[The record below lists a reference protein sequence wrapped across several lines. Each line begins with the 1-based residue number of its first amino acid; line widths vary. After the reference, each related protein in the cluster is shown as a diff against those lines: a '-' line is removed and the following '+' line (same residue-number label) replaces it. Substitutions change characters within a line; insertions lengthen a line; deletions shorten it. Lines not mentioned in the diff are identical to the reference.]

1 VIRAAAHVH
10 TDWSYDGSW
19 ELEALVRELKR
30 RGYGAVLTAE
40 HDRTFDAE
48 RWERYRAACAVA
60 EGAIGIPVC
69 PGIEYS
75 DPDNVVHVPVWG
87 TELPFLGAGRDSAG
101 LIAEAAEAGA
111 VAVLAHPG
119 RKEAWRRLDASSFE
133 RLAGVEAWNRKYDG
147 WAPGPVG
154 TELASTHG
162 LAPFFGLD
170 FHTQRQFF
178 PLAMGIEAA
187 AGASGAEVIAALAA
201 GSHRP
206 LAFGREGERLLKG
219 PGHGAA
225 RAAEGARRAARPAVR
240 KIRRLRGSDRARGEA
255 KTN

>member
-1 VIRAAAHVH
+1 MIRAAVHVH
-10 TDWSYDGSW
+10 TDWSYDGIW
-19 ELEALVRELKR
+19 DLEALVRELKR

-48 RWERYRAACAVA
+48 RWDRYRAACAVA
-60 EGAIGIPVC
+60 EGALRIPVC

-87 TELPFLGAGRDSAG
+87 ADVPFLGAGRDSAG
-101 LIAEAAEAGA
+101 LIADAADAGA

-119 RKEAWRRLDASSFE
+119 RKDAWRRLDQRSLAA
-133 RLAGVEAWNRKYDG
+133 LAGVEAWNRKYDG
-147 WAPGPVG
+147 WAPGRVG
-154 TELASTHG
+154 TALAASHS

-170 FHTQRQFF
+170 FHTERQFF
-178 PLAMGIEAA
+178 PLAMGIEAPA
-187 AGASGAEVIAALAA
+187 EASGTEVAAALAA
-201 GSHRP
+201 GRHRP
-206 LAFGREGERLLKG
+206 LAFGQAGARFLRG

-240 KIRRLRGSDRARGEA
+240 KARRMRGSGGPIEGA
-255 KTN
+255 KRN

>member
-60 EGAIGIPVC
+60 EGAVGIPVC

-75 DPDNVVHVPVWG
+75 DADNVVHVPVWG
-87 TELPFLGAGRDSAG
+87 VDLPFLGAGRESAG

-111 VAVLAHPG
+111 AVVLAHPG
-119 RKEAWRRLDASSFE
+119 RKDAWRRLDSRSFE
-133 RLAGVEAWNRKYDG
+133 RLSGVEAWNRKYDG

-154 TELASTHG
+154 TELARTHS

-170 FHTQRQFF
+170 FHTHRQFF
-178 PLAMGIEAA
+178 PLAMGIEAV
-187 AGASGAEVIAALAA
+187 AGASGEEVATALAA
-201 GSHRP
+201 GRHRP
-206 LAFGREGERLLKG
+206 LAFGREGGKLLGG

-240 KIRRLRGSDRARGEA
+240 KVRRMRGSDEVEDGAR
-255 KTN
+255 TN

>member
-1 VIRAAAHVH
+1 MIRAAAHVH

-19 ELEALVRELKR
+19 ELEALARELRR

-48 RWERYRAACAVA
+48 RWERYRAACAAA
-60 EGAIGIPVC
+60 EAAAGIPVC

-87 TELPFLGAGRDSAG
+87 AEVPFLGAGRDSAG
-101 LIAEAAEAGA
+101 LIAAAAAAGA
-111 VAVLAHPG
+111 TAVLAHPG
-119 RKEAWRRLDASSFE
+119 RKEAWRRLDRGSFE
-133 RLAGVEAWNRKYDG
+133 LLAGVEAWNRKYDG

-154 TELASTHG
+154 TELAREYA

-170 FHTQRQFF
+170 FHTHRQFF
-178 PLAMGIEAA
+178 PLAMAIEAA
-187 AGASGAEVIAALAA
+187 PGASGAEVARALAD
-201 GSHRP
+201 GHHRP
-206 LAFGREGERLLKG
+206 LAFGREGDKLLRG

-240 KIRRLRGSDRARGEA
+240 KVRHMRGSEAVAATA

>member
-19 ELEALVRELKR
+19 DLEALVRELKR

-40 HDRTFDAE
+40 HDRTFDPD

-60 EGAIGIPVC
+60 EGALRIPVC

-87 TELPFLGAGRDSAG
+87 VELPFLGAGRRSAD
-101 LIAEAAEAGA
+101 LIAEAADTGA

-119 RKEAWRRLDASSFE
+119 RKDAWRRLDARSFE
-133 RLAGVEAWNRKYDG
+133 GLSGIEVWNRKYDG
-147 WAPGPVG
+147 WAPGAVG
-154 TELASTHG
+154 TELAAAHS

-178 PLAMGIEAA
+178 PLAMGIEAD
-187 AGASGAEVIAALAA
+187 AGASGAELVTALSA
-201 GSHRP
+201 GKHRP
-206 LAFGREGERLLKG
+206 LAFGREGSRFLGGLG
-219 PGHGAA
+219 GGAA
-225 RAAEGARRAARPAVR
+225 RAAEGARQAARPAVR
-240 KIRRLRGSDRARGEA
+240 KVRRMRGSGAREGDA

>member
-19 ELEALVRELKR
+19 DLEALVRELKR

-40 HDRTFDAE
+40 HDRTFDAD

-60 EGAIGIPVC
+60 EGALGIPVC

-87 TELPFLGAGRDSAG
+87 AELPFLGAGRDSAE
-101 LIAEAAEAGA
+101 LIAEASDAGA
-111 VAVLAHPG
+111 VAVLAHPA
-119 RKEAWRRLDASSFE
+119 RKEAWRRLDARSFE
-133 RLAGVEAWNRKYDG
+133 QLSGIEVWNRKYDG

-154 TELASTHG
+154 AELAASHS

-170 FHTQRQFF
+170 FHTHRQFF
-178 PLAMGIEAA
+178 PLAMGIETDGG
-187 AGASGAEVIAALAA
+187 AGREELVAALAA
-201 GSHRP
+201 GRHRP
-206 LAFGREGERLLKG
+206 LAFGGEGSRFLGGLG
-219 PGHGAA
+219 GGAA

-240 KIRRLRGSDRARGEA
+240 KVRHMRGSDARGSGA

>member
-60 EGAIGIPVC
+60 EGAVGIPVC

-87 TELPFLGAGRDSAG
+87 AEVPFLGAGRDSAG
-101 LIAEAAEAGA
+101 LIAAAAEAGA
-111 VAVLAHPG
+111 AAVLAHPG
-119 RKEAWRRLDASSFE
+119 RKDAWRRLDAGSFGM
-133 RLAGVEAWNRKYDG
+133 LAGVEAWNRKYDG
-147 WAPGPVG
+147 WAPGEVG
-154 TELASTHG
+154 TRLAREHS

-170 FHTQRQFF
+170 FHTNRQFF

-187 AGASGAEVIAALAA
+187 PGASGAEVAAALAA
-201 GSHRP
+201 LRARP
-206 LAFGREGERLLKG
+206 LAFGRAGEKVLSG
-219 PGHGAA
+219 PGLGAA
-225 RAAEGARRAARPAVR
+225 RAAEAARRAARPAVGKVR
-240 KIRRLRGSDRARGEA
+240 DMRASGGSEGES

>member
-1 VIRAAAHVH
+1 MIRAAAHVH

-19 ELEALVRELKR
+19 ELAELARELKR

-48 RWERYRAACAVA
+48 RWKRYRAACTVV
-60 EGAIGIPVC
+60 EGAVGIPIC

-87 TELPFLGAGRDSAG
+87 AEVPFLGAGRDSAG
-101 LIAEAAEAGA
+101 LIAAAADQGA
-111 VAVLAHPG
+111 AAVLAHPG
-119 RKEAWRRLDASSFE
+119 RKYAWCRLDPRSFE
-133 RLAGVEAWNRKYDG
+133 LLAGIEVWNRKYDG
-147 WAPGPVG
+147 WAPGRVG
-154 TELASTHG
+154 TELAREHS

-170 FHTQRQFF
+170 FHTHRQFF
-178 PLAMGIEAA
+178 PLAMAIDVEP
-187 AGASGAEVIAALAA
+187 GASGAAVARALAA
-201 GSHRP
+201 GNHRP
-206 LAFGREGERLLKG
+206 LAFGRAGGKLLRG

-240 KIRRLRGSDRARGEA
+240 KVRLMCGSESVAGKAE
-255 KTN
+255 TN

>member
-19 ELEALVRELKR
+19 DLEELVRELKR

-40 HDRTFDAE
+40 HDRTFDAA

-60 EGAIGIPVC
+60 EGALQIPVC

-75 DPDNVVHVPVWG
+75 DADNVVHVPVWG
-87 TELPFLGAGRDSAG
+87 AGVPFLGAGRPSDD
-101 LIAEAAEAGA
+101 LIAEAVEAGA

-119 RKEAWRRLDASSFE
+119 RKDAWKRLDPSSLQSLGGIE
-133 RLAGVEAWNRKYDG
+133 VWNRKYDG
-147 WAPGPVG
+147 WAPGQLG
-154 TELASTHG
+154 MGLAAEHS

-170 FHTQRQFF
+170 FHTHRQFF
-178 PLAMGIEAA
+178 PLAMGVEVDE
-187 AGASGAEVIAALAA
+187 GASGAELVAALGA
-201 GSHRP
+201 GRHRP
-206 LAFGREGERLLKG
+206 LAFGRDGSRFLAG
-219 PGHGAA
+219 AGHGAV

-240 KIRRLRGSDRARGEA
+240 KVRHMRGSDTQTGGQ

>member
-1 VIRAAAHVH
+1 MIRAAAHVH

-19 ELEALVRELKR
+19 DLEALVRELKR

-40 HDRTFDAE
+40 HDRTFDPE

-60 EGAIGIPVC
+60 EGALRIPVC

-75 DPDNVVHVPVWG
+75 DADNVVHVPVWG
-87 TELPFLGAGRDSAG
+87 VGLPFLGAGRRSDE

-119 RKEAWRRLDASSFE
+119 RKDAWRRLDPRSLEA
-133 RLAGVEAWNRKYDG
+133 LTGVEVWNRKYDG

-154 TELASTHG
+154 TELAASHS

-170 FHTQRQFF
+170 FHTHRQFF
-178 PLAMGIEAA
+178 PLAMGVEVD
-187 AGASGAEVIAALAA
+187 AGATGEELVAALAA
-201 GSHRP
+201 GRHRP
-206 LAFGREGERLLKG
+206 LAFGGDGSRFLGG
-219 PGHGAA
+219 IGHGAA

-240 KIRRLRGSDRARGEA
+240 KVRHMRGSGAREGDA